1 MNLSQQKR
9 ERLLNFINE
18 LKSNNSFDEQSLIEL
33 NEIENELN
41 GKKYGL
47 VWEEHEEAVDVQM
60 RDNVPVFVEDK
71 TKEIVSDKNELFNF
85 LLEGDNLHSLYLL
98 EKTHKGKIDII
109 YIGIYT
115 TRLIQWDKRECLK
128 KSV

>member
-9 ERLLNFINE
+9 QHLINFIKE
-18 LKSNNSFDEQSLIEL
+18 LKVSNNFDEKSLIAL

-60 RDNVPVFVEDK
+60 REAVPIFVEDK
-71 TKEIVSDKNELFNF
+71 SREIVSDKDKHYNF
-85 LLEGDNLHSLYLL
+85 LLEGDNL
-98 EKTHKGKIDII
+98 
-109 YIGIYT
+109 
-115 TRLIQWDKRECLK
+115 
-128 KSV
+128 